1 MIHGIEKILGKEVL
15 KMFKELKRFISSM
28 DLAIILIA
36 AISGLS
42 ISSTFFDTPEVFS
55 STPFRILVGFFFL
68 NLFTCSV
75 KLWPNV
81 LRTLRRQVSAIE
93 GKEANFKPV
102 ESTKEELLAYLK
114 AGHYHHKASE
124 NGRYLL
130 ATKNKLSFLA
140 PHILHIG
147 LLVIIVGSFLTTFQV
162 TDTIKLASGESL
174 SLPKTI
180 EEKVGK
186 GKLSLTNFETLYDEM
201 GNVKNWVST
210 FDLEVDSWQAYK
222 DKTAS
227 VNHPFKEHGLSIY
240 QMAFSNAYLFH
251 VVGDESV
258 EGDYVFPEDQ
268 MIPLRVKAGAN
279 TIQLRPMTKDV
290 SLFYAFDESG
300 NQITEKAMKI
310 GDKFVLD
317 NGLTLTFEKK
327 LDYTVLQVKY
337 NPYLPVV
344 FLGFILSSFACMLFW
359 LGRYREI
366 WCYFDEENRASLHV
380 ITKSKDLREKIY
392 HELKE
397 VKEA

>member
-1 MIHGIEKILGKEVL
+1 
-15 KMFKELKRFISSM
+15 MFKELKRFISSM

-68 NLFTCSV
+68 NLLTCSI

-81 LRTLRRQVSAIE
+81 LRTLRRQVGTLE
-93 GKEANFKPV
+93 GKEANFKPIS
-102 ESTKEELLAYLK
+102 STKEEVMAYLK
-114 AGHYHHKASE
+114 AGHYYLKESQD
-124 NGRYLL
+124 GKYLL

-147 LLVIIVGSFLTTFQV
+147 LLIIIVGSFLTTFQV
-162 TDTIKLASGESL
+162 TDTLKLASGESL
-174 SLPKTI
+174 ALPKNI
-180 EEKVGK
+180 EEKVGE
-186 GKLSLTNFETLYDEM
+186 GKLTLINFETLYDEM

-210 FDLEVDSWQAYK
+210 FDLEVKGLSPYK
-222 DKTAS
+222 NRQAS

-240 QMAFSNAYLFH
+240 QMAFSNEYLFH
-251 VVGDESV
+251 VVGDETV

-268 MIPLRVKAGAN
+268 MIPLRVKGGAN
-279 TIQLRPMTKDV
+279 MIQVRPMTKDV

-300 NQITEKAMKI
+300 NQITEKAMKL

-337 NPYLPVV
+337 NPYLSVV
-344 FLGFILSSFACMLFW
+344 FLGFIVASFACMLFW

-366 WCYFDEENRASLHV
+366 WCYFGEADHNAIRV
-380 ITKSKDLREKIY
+380 NTKSKDLRETIY
-392 HELKE
+392 CELKE
-397 VKEA
+397 IKET